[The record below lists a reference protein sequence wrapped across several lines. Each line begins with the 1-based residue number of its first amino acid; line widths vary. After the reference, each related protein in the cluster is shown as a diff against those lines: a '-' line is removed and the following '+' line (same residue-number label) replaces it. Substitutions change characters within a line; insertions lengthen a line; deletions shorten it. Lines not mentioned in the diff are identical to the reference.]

1 MHNLCIKIS
10 YILSLSTNENDELYL
25 LAKLHDIGKIG
36 IDDKILNKTGKLTEE
51 EWVAMKTHPEIGYR
65 IASSTPDL
73 RHIAYKILAH
83 HERYDGTG
91 YPKGLK
97 GEEIPLLSRI
107 LAIVDS
113 FDVMT
118 HDRPYKKAMTVQE
131 AITELKKCS
140 GTQFDPNLV
149 EVFIQAIQK
158 S

>member
-1 MHNLCIKIS
+1 
-10 YILSLSTNENDELYL
+10 
-25 LAKLHDIGKIG
+25 
-36 IDDKILNKTGKLTEE
+36 
-51 EWVAMKTHPEIGYR
+51 MKTHSEIGYR

-73 RHIAYKILAH
+73 RHIAYKILTH

-97 GEEIPLLSRI
+97 GEDIPLLSRV
-107 LAIVDS
+107 LAIVDA

-118 HDRPYKKAMTVQE
+118 HDRPYKKAMTVEE
-131 AITELKKCS
+131 AIEELKKCS

-149 EVFIQAIQK
+149 EICIQAFQK